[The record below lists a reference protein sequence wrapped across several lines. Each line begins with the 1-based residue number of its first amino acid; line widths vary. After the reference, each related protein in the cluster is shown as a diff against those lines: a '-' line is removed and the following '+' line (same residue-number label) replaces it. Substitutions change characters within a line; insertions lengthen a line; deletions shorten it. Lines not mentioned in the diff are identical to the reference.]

1 MGLKLNLGCGES
13 RPEGYVN
20 VDKHGNP
27 DVRHDLETFPWP
39 WDDNSV
45 SEVMMFHIL
54 EHLGETVKIYQ
65 RIIQELYRICEPN
78 AKIMIA
84 VPHHRHENFY
94 SDPTHVR
101 AITSL
106 GLSLLSQRAN
116 RQWIA
121 EGMSNSPLGIYWA
134 VDFEL
139 EQASFTPSQVW
150 HNRYPKQANNVELLV
165 RESRI
170 YNNLIEQVDLTL
182 RVIKPAGS
190 TIDADSSREQ
200 REGQSL

>member
-1 MGLKLNLGCGES
+1 MGLKLNLGCGET
-13 RPEGYVN
+13 RPAGYVN

-27 DVRHDLETFPWP
+27 DVLHDLETFPWP

-45 SEVMMFHIL
+45 SEVMMFHVL
-54 EHLGETVKIYQ
+54 EHLGETTKIYQ
-65 RIIQELYRICEPN
+65 SIIQELYRICEAD
-78 AKIMIA
+78 AKILIA
-84 VPHHRHENFY
+84 VPHHRHDNFY

-101 AITSL
+101 AITPL

-121 EGMSNSPLGIYWA
+121 EGIANSPLGIYWE

-139 EQASFTPSQVW
+139 EQTSFTPSQIW
-150 HNRYPKQANNVELLV
+150 RNRYAKQVGNVELLV
-165 RESRI
+165 RESRV
-170 YNNLIEQVDLTL
+170 YNNLIEQVDMTL

-190 TIDADSSREQ
+190 NLEPASSSTDG
-200 REGQSL
+200 EG